1 MTSNP
6 VMPDMT
12 RPPPNPVMPD
22 PIRHPVTAMDQPS
35 HRVRSACNLS
45 RSGQA
50 RCRQR
55 SGLGTMPDSADG
67 AESPGDPMK
76 LRTFLRAAT
85 LLAVAFPFAMAPLHA
100 QPAFPTKPVR
110 LIVPQTPGGA
120 SDALARIVAQKL
132 SEKWGQAVV
141 VDNRAGAGGNI
152 GMDMVAKAPPDGYTL
167 LMSYVG
173 SHAINPSIYKKLPF
187 DPETDFVAVA
197 NLADVPFVAV
207 ANPKLPIANI
217 KDLASYVA
225 SYVASGK
232 GQVTFGSAG
241 NGSVNHLLGEMFNSA
256 ANVKMTHVPY
266 KGAAPALND
275 LLAGQIQVVFTSL
288 PSVAQHIKSGS
299 LKGLAVTGNHRA
311 AAFKDIPTF
320 AELGYPAFA
329 ISPWF
334 GIFATGGT
342 PSAVVKQINAD
353 INRILQEPDTVEKFA
368 AQGAEVHMTTPQEL
382 ATMLHDDIKRW
393 AVVVK
398 QSGATVD
405 WAENTH

>member
-1 MTSNP
+1 
-6 VMPDMT
+6 
-12 RPPPNPVMPD
+12 
-22 PIRHPVTAMDQPS
+22 
-35 HRVRSACNLS
+35 
-45 RSGQA
+45 
-50 RCRQR
+50 
-55 SGLGTMPDSADG
+55 
-67 AESPGDPMK
+67 MK
-76 LRTFLRAAT
+76 SRTFLRASA
-85 LLAVAFPFAMAPLHA
+85 LLALAPALFATPVHA
-100 QPAFPTKPVR
+100 QQAFPTRPVR
-110 LIVPQTPGGA
+110 LVVPQTPGGA

-152 GMDMVAKAPPDGYTL
+152 GMESVAKAPPDGYTL

-173 SHAINPSIYKKLPF
+173 SHAINPSIYRKLPF
-187 DPETDFVAVA
+187 DPENDFVAVA

-207 ANPKLPIANI
+207 ANPKLPINNI
-217 KDLASYVA
+217 KDLAAYVG
-225 SYVASGK
+225 SGK
-232 GQVTFGSAG
+232 EQVSFGSAG

-288 PSVAQHIKSGS
+288 PSVSQHIKSGA

-311 AAFKDIPTF
+311 ASFKDIPTF

-342 PSAVVKQINAD
+342 PPAVVKQINAD
-353 INRILQEPDTVEKFA
+353 INKILQEPDTVEKFA
-368 AQGAEVHMTTPQEL
+368 AQGAEVHMTSPQEL
-382 ATMLHDDIKRW
+382 ATMLHTDIQRW

-405 WAENTH
+405 